1 MMIGVCL
8 CIKKDIASLETTYC
22 SSSSATN
29 NDVTKT
35 PTIGAKRA
43 SSTSMRSLSTTS
55 GLSASKSFSENRT
68 PQKKDSVV
76 SRTLD
81 YVFGW

>member
-22 SSSSATN
+22 SSSTAN
-29 NDVTKT
+29 NDVTRT
-35 PTIGAKRA
+35 PTIGAKRP
-43 SSTSMRSLSTTS
+43 SSTSMRSLSTAS
-55 GLSASKSFSENRT
+55 GFSASKSFSESRT